1 MTLLEHGRVQG
12 GRTDLWTD
20 GFFLLFLMPALKTI
34 TEDRIERK
42 KKARCKKQHTSSCR
56 DQILR
61 NIIAADLQSD
71 GISNRG
77 ITITWVTCKRREECH
92 KHWLLTTWPRVIN
105 RRQLIWQDPESK
117 NFFSWTKPGWSSKS
131 PWSLANNGFEGFA
144 HGWNEMNRTRE
155 WTKRFCSKPGEWN
168 WNREGW
174 FCSF

>member
-12 GRTDLWTD
+12 GRTDLWLD
-20 GFFLLFLMPALKTI
+20 GFFLLFFMPASKTI

-77 ITITWVTCKRREECH
+77 ITCRNNQVTYM
-92 KHWLLTTWPRVIN
+92 KHIKKVRN
-105 RRQLIWQDPESK
+105 C
-117 NFFSWTKPGWSSKS
+117 
-131 PWSLANNGFEGFA
+131 NGFHE
-144 HGWNEMNRTRE
+144 
-155 WTKRFCSKPGEWN
+155 S
-168 WNREGW
+168 
-174 FCSF
+174 